1 MASGKNTGDSIAN
14 KATVHFSLVNG
25 LTGGDTKRQQVVELL
40 DGCPR
45 KEIMFPAPGR

>member
-1 MASGKNTGDSIAN
+1 MTSGKNTGDSIAN
-14 KATVHFSLVNG
+14 KATVNG
-25 LTGGDTKRQQVVELL
+25 FTGGDTKRQQVVELL